1 MAVSDAQKPRR
12 AALRARLIP
21 VTLYALAFFIPT
33 IVQGLGYR
41 GISTQLHSVP
51 PYACSAVF
59 AIASCYFS
67 DSFRHRGLFVIV
79 SALISIVGYALFLA
93 STDNQVLYGSVFLQ
107 VIGAYTMAPLLS
119 SWMPNNLAPY
129 YKRVT
134 GIAFGFI
141 STNSGGILSTW
152 LFPTTDAPRYRTATW
167 TTLGFSI
174 SIVVLAA
181 MNSVF
186 LTRENRRK
194 ARQESD
200 RDEGDK
206 DPSFKYIT

>member
-1 MAVSDAQKPRR
+1 
-12 AALRARLIP
+12 
-21 VTLYALAFFIPT
+21 VTLYSLAFFIPT

-41 GISTQLHSVP
+41 SISTQLHSVP

-67 DSFRHRGLFVIV
+67 DSFRHRGSFVIL
-79 SALISIVGYALFLA
+79 SALISIVGYAMFLG
-93 STDNQVLYGSVFLQ
+93 STNHQVLYGSLFLQ

-119 SWMPNNLAPY
+119 SWMPNNLTPY

-134 GIAFGFI
+134 GVAFGFI

-167 TTLGFSI
+167 TALGLSLSI
-174 SIVVLAA
+174 AALAVI
-181 MNSVF
+181 NS
-186 LTRENRRK
+186 LYLARENRRK
-194 ARQESD
+194 VNSNLQRAAGD
-200 RDEGDK
+200 R

>member
-1 MAVSDAQKPRR
+1 M
-12 AALRARLIP
+12 
-21 VTLYALAFFIPT
+21 TLYSLAFFIPT

-67 DSFRHRGLFVIV
+67 DSFRHRGSFVIL
-79 SALISIVGYALFLA
+79 SALISIVGYAMFLG
-93 STDNQVLYGSVFLQ
+93 STNHQVLYGSLFLQ

-134 GIAFGFI
+134 GVAFGFI

-167 TTLGFSI
+167 TALGLSLSI
-174 SIVVLAA
+174 AALAVI
-181 MNSVF
+181 NS
-186 LTRENRRK
+186 LYLARENRRK
-194 ARQESD
+194 VNSNLQRAAGD
-200 RDEGDK
+200 R

>member
-1 MAVSDAQKPRR
+1 M
-12 AALRARLIP
+12 
-21 VTLYALAFFIPT
+21 TLYSLAFFIPT

-67 DSFRHRGLFVIV
+67 DSFRHRGSFVIL
-79 SALISIVGYALFLA
+79 SALISIVGYAMFLG
-93 STDNQVLYGSVFLQ
+93 STDHQVLYGSLFLQ

-134 GIAFGFI
+134 GVAFGFI

-167 TTLGFSI
+167 TALGLSLSI
-174 SIVVLAA
+174 AVLAVI
-181 MNSVF
+181 NS
-186 LTRENRRK
+186 LYLARENRRK
-194 ARQESD
+194 ASSNLQRAAGD
-200 RDEGDK
+200 R

>member
-1 MAVSDAQKPRR
+1 M
-12 AALRARLIP
+12 
-21 VTLYALAFFIPT
+21 TLYSLAFFIPT
-33 IVQGLGYR
+33 VVQGLGYR

-67 DSFRHRGLFVIV
+67 DSFRHRGSFVIL
-79 SALISIVGYALFLA
+79 SALISIVGYAMFLG
-93 STDNQVLYGSVFLQ
+93 STNHQVLYGSLFLQ

-134 GIAFGFI
+134 GVAFGFI

-167 TTLGFSI
+167 TALGLSLSI
-174 SIVVLAA
+174 AALAVI
-181 MNSVF
+181 NS
-186 LTRENRRK
+186 LYLALENRRK
-194 ARQESD
+194 VSSNLQRAAGD
-200 RDEGDK
+200 R